1 MKKIITMTAIG
12 LTATLFMT
20 GCASKE
26 ITQTKTETTVEL
38 GSECTIIPT
47 DYYPA
52 LTVAIIAANKPNGN
66 HPSSGCHFFNI
77 IACTLPNPTSSTAHK
92 SIRNKDITRK
102 L

>member
-1 MKKIITMTAIG
+1 MKKTITMTAIG

-66 HPSSGCHFFNI
+66 HPIKRMPFFQDNCLHFTKPDKFN
-77 IACTLPNPTSSTAHK
+77 CTQIN
-92 SIRNKDITRK
+92 
-102 L
+102 

>member
-1 MKKIITMTAIG
+1 MKKTITMTAIG

-26 ITQTKTETTVEL
+26 VTQTKTETTVEL

-52 LTVAIIAANKPNGN
+52 LTVAIIAAYKPQWQPP
-66 HPSSGCHFFNI
+66 HQAVAIF
-77 IACTLPNPTSSTAHK
+77 
-92 SIRNKDITRK
+92 SI
-102 L
+102 